1 MKARLPERIICLSG
15 ETVDVLYQLGEENR
29 IVGVSCFTDR
39 PPRARKEKPVV
50 SSFTSADIKNII
62 QLNPDLVLG
71 FSDLQGDLF
80 RELVKSGLQV
90 HLFNQRTIQGILD
103 MILMLGGM
111 VGAQAG
117 ARRLMSRI
125 IGKIEK
131 IRKKSA
137 LLTRNPVVY
146 FEEWDEPL
154 ICGIGWVSELITVAG
169 GTDCFAELATRS
181 IAAERILRDSSE
193 IMQQMPDIIIGS
205 WCGKPFNISDVRNR
219 DGWNIIPAIRNGN
232 IFEIRASDI
241 LQPGPAA
248 LTIGLEQLSTII
260 LNWEAK
266 RKHGFNPKLK

>member
-1 MKARLPERIICLSG
+1 MRARLPERIICLSG

-29 IVGVSCFTDR
+29 IVGVTCFADR
-39 PPRARKEKPVV
+39 PLRARKEKPVV
-50 SSFTSADIKNII
+50 SSFTSAEIKKII

-103 MILMLGGM
+103 MILILGGM

-117 ARRLMSRI
+117 ARKLMTRLLTN
-125 IGKIEK
+125 IEK

-137 LLTRNPVVY
+137 LLTRHPMIY

-154 ICGIGWVSELITVAG
+154 VCGIGWVSELITVAG
-169 GTDCFAELATRS
+169 GADCFSELAAQPV
-181 IAAERILRDSSE
+181 AAERIIGNPSE
-193 IMQQMPDIIIGS
+193 IIQKMPDIIIGS
-205 WCGKPFNISDVRNR
+205 WCGKPFNITNVRNR
-219 DGWNIIPAIRNGN
+219 VGWNIIPAIRNEN

-248 LTIGLEQLSTII
+248 LTVGLEQLSTII
-260 LNWEAK
+260 LNWEAE
-266 RKHGFNPKLK
+266 RKNGSNRT